1 MQSCLN
7 WKHSTPSQDLI
18 LMFALFGTLHACS
31 DDGTRL
37 MFGRSCKDLENGI
50 QNRQKDRQSRQ
61 FGYST
66 VPFLGWES
74 STTCRHNI
82 FPKLRRRKNFP
93 YSYFCRRTSSCDPLT
108 SCDGITWC
116 YPVKVAGM
124 LKHSL
129 LLSLVYFN
137 GRGFWHP
144 RHILRVTV
152 HNRKCY
158 TTYRSQ
164 HGSDKLETVFQHE
177 NR

>member
-1 MQSCLN
+1 MSSRVLKRCCEIPCVAKNKLEHAQSIDSGRCSQSRQQMQSCLN

-50 QNRQKDRQSRQ
+50 QNKQKDRQSRQ

-108 SCDGITWC
+108 SCDGIT
-116 YPVKVAGM
+116 
-124 LKHSL
+124 
-129 LLSLVYFN
+129 
-137 GRGFWHP
+137 
-144 RHILRVTV
+144 
-152 HNRKCY
+152 
-158 TTYRSQ
+158 
-164 HGSDKLETVFQHE
+164 
-177 NR
+177 